1 MKRAAILT
9 VLLIVPAIVVAQ
21 QLTDLKDRAFT
32 NKSSFSLFD
41 PSRLK
46 MNQSYTFGYY
56 SGRGGRGGSGTVGY
70 YLNSIEY
77 TFSNPLKV
85 RFDLGFLHNPS
96 SLVSRNSSVSKSGVF
111 VPGFSLD
118 WSPASYFHFRLDYR
132 QVPSYNYGGQ
142 NGYWGPGF
150 WEDYR

>member
-1 MKRAAILT
+1 MMKKAAILT
-9 VLLIVPAIVVAQ
+9 ILLFVPVVVSAQ
-21 QLTDLKDRAFT
+21 QLSDLKDRPFSS
-32 NKSSFSLFD
+32 KSSFSLLD

-56 SGRGGRGGSGTVGY
+56 TGRGGSASMGF

-96 SLVSRNSSVSKSGVF
+96 TLLSRNSSVSNSGAF
-111 VPGFSLD
+111 LPGFSID
-118 WSPASYFHFRLDYR
+118 WKPASYFHFRLDYR
-132 QVPSYNYGGQ
+132 QVPTYNYGSP
-142 NGYWGPGF
+142 NGYYGPGF